1 MSNIPS
7 ELKFMHSH
15 EWARPEGD
23 DVYTIGISDHAQAR
37 LGNIVLVNLPDIGD
51 TINAGD
57 DCAMAESVKA
67 TSDFYTPLSGE
78 IIAINDDL
86 EASPGLVNLDP
97 YGDGWLFQIRIKDD
111 SELDDLLDAD
121 AYQDVL
127 ADEEAE

>member
-7 ELKFMHSH
+7 ELKFLSSH
-15 EWARPEGD
+15 EWVRPEGE
-23 DVYTIGISDHAQAR
+23 DVYTVGISDHAQAM
-37 LGNIVLVNLPDIGD
+37 LGHIVVVNLPDIGD

-57 DCAMAESVKA
+57 DCATAESVKA

-78 IIAINDDL
+78 IIAINDEL
-86 EASPGLVNLDP
+86 EASPGLINNDP

-121 AYQDVL
+121 DYQDLL
-127 ADEEAE
+127 AEEDDE